1 MENGH
6 QLDRKR
12 GHMDRSEFM
21 KNLRR
26 YKKSTSAMVGLAM
39 LLVVVIVAAFA
50 PQIAPHDPIQQNIR
64 SSFQPPS
71 AEHWLGTDQ
80 YGRDILSRLIFGTRI
95 SLTVGILVVVIGAG
109 SGTVIGLIAGWYGG
123 KVDVIISR
131 GFDILLSFPG
141 ILLAL
146 VILTVLGPS
155 LFNALLALA
164 ISSIP
169 RFGRVARGQTLSV
182 RENEYVLAST
192 ASGASNWRI
201 MIRHLLPNIAAP
213 LIVLSTLQVGGT
225 ILQAATLSFLGLG
238 AQPPT
243 PEWGMMLSSGR
254 DYMREAPWLT
264 TYPGIAIMF
273 SVLAINLFGDGLRDI
288 LDPRLRGE
296 R

>member
-6 QLDRKR
+6 QLDRNSGNK
-12 GHMDRSEFM
+12 GRSEFM

-26 YKKSTSAMVGLAM
+26 YKKSTSAMVGFAM

-50 PQIAPHDPIQQNIR
+50 PQFAPHDPIQQNIR
-64 SSFQPPS
+64 ASFQPPS

-123 KVDVIISR
+123 KVDLIISR

-182 RENEYVLAST
+182 RENEYVLSST